1 MKIESDRDDVKIKVF
16 VDHQLFGEQVSGGA
30 VPGTAVGPYS
40 CMGCLKVYPT
50 GL

>member
-30 VPGTAVGPYS
+30 VQLLVHTAVWD
-40 CMGCLKVYPT
+40 V
-50 GL
+50 